1 MVNKTIKEL
10 KQIAQRGLQLRYGFA
25 PTITKIKLLEA
36 CNDGTYILFKVL
48 NVEYRFDSHLM
59 DDGSVW
65 VDEHRV
71 SRIGLGEE
79 V

>member
-10 KQIAQRGLQLRYGFA
+10 KQIAQRGLEIRYGFA
-25 PTITKIKLLEA
+25 PALNRIKLLETYS
-36 CNDGTYILFKVL
+36 DGTYMLFSVGV
-48 NVEYRFDSHLM
+48 VEYRFDSHLM
-59 DDGSVW
+59 NDGSVW